1 MTLRIVLNN
10 GRTTFFP
17 GMTVEGKIVLDTS
30 ESLKYRSIFI
40 LFQGDGFATWK
51 VGKTRFRSTYQCF
64 SLKTTLLNGPLEGQ
78 TIPAQQG
85 NSFVLAPNTYEFPF
99 SFRVPVGAIPSS
111 YEDRPGIFDDR
122 EAYIR
127 YWLDAMV
134 DRPWRLDLS
143 IRRPVQIREL
153 VELNGGRF
161 NRPHRGSIEKT
172 ICCLCCSSAP
182 MMVDACI
189 NRSGYY
195 CREEIILSVRV
206 NNTSSR
212 TLNGIQAKLMR
223 EVLYSCREDTC
234 ERIDCL
240 VQKQSDTEIGPG
252 LHFDWNDV
260 SIPVPQDLLPT
271 SSSCPIIV
279 TKYYVLVEVIT
290 PSFSLNA
297 SIRLPVTIGNVQI
310 QASRGPEVGVDVSR
324 LPEILEEDPT
334 VSDTAPLLP

>member
-1 MTLRIVLNN
+1 
-10 GRTTFFP
+10 
-17 GMTVEGKIVLDTS
+17 
-30 ESLKYRSIFI
+30 
-40 LFQGDGFATWK
+40 
-51 VGKTRFRSTYQCF
+51 
-64 SLKTTLLNGPLEGQ
+64 
-78 TIPAQQG
+78 
-85 NSFVLAPNTYEFPF
+85 
-99 SFRVPVGAIPSS
+99 
-111 YEDRPGIFDDR
+111 
-122 EAYIR
+122 
-127 YWLDAMV
+127 
-134 DRPWRLDLS
+134 
-143 IRRPVQIREL
+143 
-153 VELNGGRF
+153 
-161 NRPHRGSIEKT
+161 
-172 ICCLCCSSAP
+172 
-182 MMVDACI
+182 MVDACI